1 MPWKCQLLIILASL
15 TLFSLSPVAGNP
27 LEDASSTSGPP
38 ERPQN
43 DVRTKTKKT
52 GTSNTSSPPPGDSE
66 TPATLMTPTSAIRS
80 VTETTWECPNITQIG
95 VECFCDFPHTLSCT
109 GDRTALEII
118 GDHLRSSREGIISLL
133 DVTVTGISTLPSRFL
148 EGVALHGL
156 VISTGELR
164 RVNENAFTA
173 LVRPLQALGLPNNL
187 LEAIPTAAL
196 MHLQGLERLDL
207 SRNKLKTLESQS
219 FKGQS
224 SLTYLDLCDNL
235 LSQLSPQAF
244 VPLKVLRSLKMRG
257 NRLSVSALSALRG
270 LKHLEEL
277 DLSRN
282 LLIGPLGPNLLPSM
296 PRLRVLTLS
305 ENELGTVKQGALGGL
320 RNLTYLSLSH
330 NQIDVLED
338 HAFRHLSTLTRLD
351 LASNQIVAVSSASLA
366 HLDNLITLD
375 LTHNFLPSLTSDLI
389 IPFRN
394 LQDLRL
400 DDNDITMVDSEIPT
414 SKLKLKRFSLS
425 DNPLNCDCN
434 ILEFANWLSN
444 SSLEEEDRSSAVC
457 ATPPALENG
466 VLTQVSPGSL
476 LCGEPTPPMM
486 TKLPQPQV
494 QVTLKE
500 FRYDRRTGVNLVWRV
515 ESCTERYTCDNLI
528 IYEVVGDSEI
538 EIDSS
543 PLHCESSLMRD
554 PCHLPVAIPSS
565 LDLQIGH
572 KYRYCIVL
580 FVSTATDELTLG
592 LGCSD
597 LLFLEESSPKW
608 EEITRQK
615 AALATPTTVAPLK
628 ERITGVHVN
637 ISDEGFLTVDVSLS
651 TKNDLENLCEVSVV
665 IFAEDSFLHRK
676 KLNCSQPSV
685 TVPGLVPGRYKVCA
699 SLLDPLGDETSG
711 EIGGERSRCV
721 EVQAFRENTEMIIL
735 GIAGVSC
742 LVFVTVFFI
751 GRSLLKKFRGPRIQ
765 TQCFMPAQEFEITH
779 KAHYIQ
785 LLTTTK
791 V

>member
-1 MPWKCQLLIILASL
+1 MPWKCQLLMILASL
-15 TLFSLSPVAGNP
+15 TLSSLTLATGNLPEDTSP
-27 LEDASSTSGPP
+27 TSGPP
-38 ERPQN
+38 ERLQN
-43 DVRTKTKKT
+43 DVRTKTKKS
-52 GTSNTSSPPPGDSE
+52 GTSTTPSPPPNDPEIPPALMTSSPPIKS
-66 TPATLMTPTSAIRS
+66 I
-80 VTETTWECPNITQIG
+80 TEAPWECPNITKAR
-95 VECFCDFPHTLSCT
+95 VECSCDFPHTLRCT

-118 GDHLRSSREGIISLL
+118 GEHLRSSREGIISLL

-187 LEAIPTAAL
+187 LEAVPTAAL
-196 MHLQGLERLDL
+196 THLQGLERLDL
-207 SRNKLKTLESQS
+207 SRNKLKTLEAQS

-244 VPLKVLRSLKMRG
+244 VPLKILRSLKMRG

-366 HLDNLITLD
+366 HLDNLVTLD

-400 DDNDITMVDSEIPT
+400 DDNDITMVDPEIPT

-434 ILEFANWLSN
+434 ILEFANWLTN
-444 SSLEEEDRSSAVC
+444 SSLEEEDRTSAVC

-515 ESCTERYTCDNLI
+515 ASCTQRYTCDNLI
-528 IYEVVGDSEI
+528 IYEVVDDTEI

-543 PLHCESSLMRD
+543 PLHCESNLMRD

-565 LDLQIGH
+565 LNLQIGH

-580 FVSTATDELTLG
+580 FVSTVTDDLTLG

-597 LLFLEESSPKW
+597 LLFLEENSPQW
-608 EEITRQK
+608 EQK
-615 AALATPTTVAPLK
+615 PVPIVTTMAPLRD
-628 ERITGVHVN
+628 RITGVHVN
-637 ISDEGFLTVDVSLS
+637 ISDEGFLTVDVALS
-651 TKNDLENLCEVSVV
+651 TIKDLENICQVSVV
-665 IFAEDSFLHRK
+665 VFAEDSFLHRK
-676 KLNCSQPSV
+676 TLNCSQPVV

-699 SLLDPLGDETSG
+699 SLLDPLGAETPG
-711 EIGGERSRCV
+711 DFGAERSRCV

-742 LVFVTVFFI
+742 LVFISVFFI
-751 GRSLLKKFRGPRIQ
+751 GRSLLKKFREPRIQ
-765 TQCFMPAQEFEITH
+765 SQCFMPAQEFEITH